1 MRQHL
6 IKRRAH
12 WRRLRSK
19 GATPV
24 RESWVV
30 RGSVAAGQGG
40 SYRHPCPV
48 CGSEIISVSMRNGGW
63 AHFNGAA
70 GLTRI
75 KHHCLHLGEG
85 LSKQRDDMTLDL
97 FRCMHA

>member
-1 MRQHL
+1 MQGRL

-19 GATPV
+19 GVTPV

-30 RGSVAAGQGG
+30 RAFGAAGQGG

-48 CGSEIISVSMRNGGW
+48 CGIAIISVSMRNGGW
-63 AHFNGAA
+63 AHFNGAV

-75 KHHCLHLGEG
+75 KHHCLHFGEG
-85 LSKQRDDMTLDL
+85 LSKRRDDMTLDL
-97 FRCMHA
+97 FE